1 MTNDIILSFRPMP
14 LRFLLILAL
23 FATCSAFASGN
34 VPKAKAP
41 LVPEDS
47 IIMPATSASVKSAV
61 PVEKNETPLYPSSS
75 SEETMCAFSSSSIT
89 PICTFSSSDNLEE
102 SSSANAAAIGSSSSA
117 NLVKDSTNLATS
129 SSSETTVKKSAKTK
143 PNPYNLPDEL
153 MPLWNSMSIR
163 QKAAQMIMVFLTSPQ
178 FVIENELGGV
188 LITGKHLH
196 SFDSYK
202 KRMDEIDSNLK
213 IPLFTALDQEGGL
226 VNRLVSYSK
235 KWEALPSA
243 REMRHMDSTQ
253 IHMLAKKIGRTLK
266 DIRINMNLA
275 PVLDPSKDHRGSN
288 SFMEES
294 RRSWGNDTS
303 NAYKVRAFVNGM
315 RDNDIICVSKHF
327 PGYDS
332 WTNSDLQIAISASP
346 KEKIDQNISFFK
358 TLANDIPVTMMS
370 SVHFLRISSRPAVFD
385 ANIVK
390 MARRGFPDMVMLTDD
405 LWGTSLR
412 TWASGKTQI
421 QPRKTYP
428 EKDFKRLVTAII
440 DAGNDILMISYTSKA
455 KDMLDIMME
464 LCEKNSKYKRRIEE
478 SAARILKLKYKAG
491 ILKEP

>member
-1 MTNDIILSFRPMP
+1 MP
-14 LRFLLILAL
+14 LRFLLTLTLIAACSL
-23 FATCSAFASGN
+23 FAQDYQIDRYI
-34 VPKAKAP
+34 
-41 LVPEDS
+41 PE
-47 IIMPATSASVKSAV
+47 
-61 PVEKNETPLYPSSS
+61 SSS
-75 SEETMCAFSSSSIT
+75 SEVSICVM
-89 PICTFSSSDNLEE
+89 I
-102 SSSANAAAIGSSSSA
+102 SSSSA
-117 NLVKDSTNLATS
+117 QQMIPAVSSSSATLAKDSTNLAAS
-129 SSSETTVKKSAKTK
+129 SSSATAQSSSSVAKSGK
-143 PNPYNLPDEL
+143 NPYNLPDEL
-153 MPLWNSMSIR
+153 MPLWNSMSMR
-163 QKAAQMIMVFLTSPQ
+163 QKAGQMIMVFLTTPQ

-188 LITGKHLH
+188 LITGKHLR

-202 KRMDEIDSNLK
+202 ERMDEIDSNLK

-235 KWEALPSA
+235 QWESLPSA
-243 REMRHMDSTQ
+243 REMRRMDSTQ
-253 IHMLAKKIGRTLK
+253 IHKLAKKIGRALK

-275 PVLDPSKDHRGSN
+275 PVLDPSKDHRQSN

-294 RRSWGNDTS
+294 RRSWGHDTT

-315 RDNDIICVSKHF
+315 RDNGIICVSKHF

-346 KEKIDQNISFFK
+346 KEKIEQNISFFK
-358 TLANDIPVTMMS
+358 TLSKDIPVTMMS

-390 MARRGFPDMVMLTDD
+390 MARKFSPDMVMLTDD

-421 QPRKTYP
+421 APRKTYP
-428 EKDFKRLVTAII
+428 DKDFRRLVTAII

-455 KDMLDIMME
+455 KDMLNIMME
-464 LCEKNSKYKRRIEE
+464 LSDKSSKYKKRIEE
-478 SAARILKLKYKAG
+478 SAARILKLKYKMG
-491 ILKEP
+491 LLKL

>member
-1 MTNDIILSFRPMP
+1 M
-14 LRFLLILAL
+14 
-23 FATCSAFASGN
+23 ASGN

-41 LVPEDS
+41 LAIDDS
-47 IIMPATSASVKSAV
+47 IIMPATSASAKSTA
-61 PVEKNETPLYPSSS
+61 PVAQNKTPFYASSS
-75 SEETMCAFSSSSIT
+75 SEETMCVFSSSSVA
-89 PICTFSSSDNLEE
+89 PICTYSSSENVAE
-102 SSSANAAAIGSSSSA
+102 SSSA
-117 NLVKDSTNLATS
+117 NLVKDSTTLATS
-129 SSSETTVKKSAKTK
+129 SSTKAPQSSSSVAKSDK
-143 PNPYNLPDEL
+143 NPYNLPDEL
-153 MPLWNSMSIR
+153 MPLWNSMSMR
-163 QKAAQMIMVFLTSPQ
+163 QKAGQMIMVFLTSSQ
-178 FVIENELGGV
+178 FVIENELGGI
-188 LITGKHLH
+188 LITGKHLRNI
-196 SFDSYK
+196 DSYK
-202 KRMDEIDSNLK
+202 ERMTDIDSNLK

-235 KWEALPSA
+235 QWDNLPSA

-253 IHMLAKKIGRTLK
+253 IHTLAKKIGSTLK
-266 DIRINMNLA
+266 NIRINMNLA

-315 RDNDIICVSKHF
+315 RDNGIICVSKHF

-346 KEKIDQNISFFK
+346 REKIDQNISFFK

-421 QPRKTYP
+421 PPRKTYP
-428 EKDFKRLVTAII
+428 DKDFKRLVTAII

-455 KDMLDIMME
+455 KDMLNIMMD
-464 LCEKNSKYKRRIEE
+464 LCEKSSKYKKRIEE
-478 SAARILKLKYKAG
+478 SAARILKLKYKMG
-491 ILKEP
+491 LLKF

>member
-1 MTNDIILSFRPMP
+1 MP
-14 LRFLLILAL
+14 LRFLLTLAL
-23 FATCSAFASGN
+23 FAACSLFAQDYQIDRYI
-34 VPKAKAP
+34 
-41 LVPEDS
+41 PE
-47 IIMPATSASVKSAV
+47 
-61 PVEKNETPLYPSSS
+61 SSS
-75 SEETMCAFSSSSIT
+75 SEVSMCVMESSSSVQQMT
-89 PICTFSSSDNLEE
+89 P
-102 SSSANAAAIGSSSSA
+102 AVSSSSA
-117 NLVKDSTNLATS
+117 TLAKDSTNLAAE
-129 SSSETTVKKSAKTK
+129 SSSETSVKHSAKSK

-153 MPLWNSMSIR
+153 MPLWNSMSMR
-163 QKAAQMIMVFLTSPQ
+163 QKAGQMIMVFLTSSQ
-178 FVIENELGGV
+178 FVIENELGGI
-188 LITGKHLH
+188 LLTGKHLRNI
-196 SFDSYK
+196 DSYK
-202 KRMDEIDSNLK
+202 ERMTDIDSNLK

-235 KWEALPSA
+235 QWENLPSA

-253 IHMLAKKIGRTLK
+253 IHTLAKKIGSTLK
-266 DIRINMNLA
+266 NIRINMNLA

-315 RDNDIICVSKHF
+315 RDNGIICVSKHF

-421 QPRKTYP
+421 APRKTYP
-428 EKDFKRLVTAII
+428 DKDFKRLITAII

-455 KDMLDIMME
+455 KDMLDIMMD
-464 LCEKNSKYKRRIEE
+464 LCEKNSKYKKRIEE
-478 SAARILKLKYKAG
+478 SAARILKLKYKMG
-491 ILKEP
+491 LLKL

>member
-1 MTNDIILSFRPMP
+1 MEFLPSVRQEPPAECSSFANFV
-14 LRFLLILAL
+14 L
-23 FATCSAFASGN
+23 
-34 VPKAKAP
+34 
-41 LVPEDS
+41 
-47 IIMPATSASVKSAV
+47 
-61 PVEKNETPLYPSSS
+61 
-75 SEETMCAFSSSSIT
+75 
-89 PICTFSSSDNLEE
+89 
-102 SSSANAAAIGSSSSA
+102 SSSATFANDLTNLAVSSSSA
-117 NLVKDSTNLATS
+117 TEAKPLA
-129 SSSETTVKKSAKTK
+129 KNK

-153 MPLWNSMSIR
+153 MPLWDSMSIR
-163 QKAAQMIMVFLTSPQ
+163 QKAGQMIMVFLTSPE

-188 LITGKHLH
+188 LITGKHLRN
-196 SFDSYK
+196 FNSYK
-202 KRMDEIDSNLK
+202 ERMDEIDSSLK
-213 IPLFTALDQEGGL
+213 IPLFVAIDQEGGL

-235 KWEALPSA
+235 QWEILPSA

-253 IHMLAKKIGRTLK
+253 IHTLAQKVSRTLK

-275 PVLDPSKDHRGSN
+275 PVLDPSKDYRGTN

-294 RRSWGNDTS
+294 RRSWGSDTS

-315 RDNDIICVSKHF
+315 RDNGIICVSKHF

-346 KEKIDQNISFFK
+346 KEKIEKNVEFFK

-370 SVHFLRISSRPAVFD
+370 SVHFLHISNRPAVFD

-390 MARRGFPDMVMLTDD
+390 MARKYSPDMVMLTDD

-412 TWASGKTQI
+412 AWASGKEQI

-428 EKDFKRLVTAII
+428 DKDFRRLVTATI
-440 DAGNDILMISYTSKA
+440 DAGNDFLMISYTSKA
-455 KDMLDIMME
+455 KDLLDIMMD
-464 LCEKNSKYKRRIEE
+464 LSDKSSKYRRRIEE

-491 ILKEP
+491 LMESVL

>member
-1 MTNDIILSFRPMP
+1 
-14 LRFLLILAL
+14 
-23 FATCSAFASGN
+23 
-34 VPKAKAP
+34 
-41 LVPEDS
+41 
-47 IIMPATSASVKSAV
+47 
-61 PVEKNETPLYPSSS
+61 
-75 SEETMCAFSSSSIT
+75 
-89 PICTFSSSDNLEE
+89 
-102 SSSANAAAIGSSSSA
+102 
-117 NLVKDSTNLATS
+117 
-129 SSSETTVKKSAKTK
+129 
-143 PNPYNLPDEL
+143 
-153 MPLWNSMSIR
+153 
-163 QKAAQMIMVFLTSPQ
+163 MVFLTSPQ

-188 LITGKHLH
+188 LITGKHLR
-196 SFDSYK
+196 SFDNYK
-202 KRMDEIDSNLK
+202 ERMDEIDSNLK
-213 IPLFTALDQEGGL
+213 IPLFTALDQEGGI
-226 VNRLVSYSK
+226 VNRLASFSDN
-235 KWEALPSA
+235 WRHTPSA
-243 REMRHMDSTQ
+243 LEMRRMDTTQ
-253 IHMLAKKIGRTLK
+253 IHSLAKKVGSVLK
-266 DIRINMNLA
+266 DIKINMNLA
-275 PVLDPSKDHRGSN
+275 PVLDPSKDNRGSN

-315 RDNDIICVSKHF
+315 RDNGIICVSKHF

-421 QPRKTYP
+421 APRKAYP
-428 EKDFKRLVTAII
+428 DKDFKRLVIAII

-455 KDMLDIMME
+455 KDMLDIMMD
-464 LCEKNSKYKRRIEE
+464 LCEKSSKYKRRIEE
-478 SAARILKLKYKAG
+478 SAARILKLKYKMG
-491 ILKEP
+491 LLKL